1 MIEDFDTSA
10 ARDTGVVYRSS
21 LNRVMELI
29 RSGEESMALDVA
41 VSALQLALGCPMTTN
56 NAMVRLMMEDTAA
69 LSDKAKR
76 RYDDK
81 VAAKREE
88 RAERLML
95 RDILTM
101 TEKGISQSEIGN
113 RLGISQSS
121 VSKRLKVIHME
132 YPEML
137 SVQSVKNADDTQSSC
152 GYSNYSNYSHYVDDD
167 GDVDDNGDENENV
180 YEDVDFN
187 VDCKYVRHKDQVD
200 HGTTCKSAAYAAG
213 LASRGRRPSRQ

>member
-10 ARDTGVVYRSS
+10 ARDTGVVYKSS
-21 LNRVMELI
+21 LNRAMELI

-41 VSALQLALGCPMTTN
+41 VSALQLALGCPMTTD
-56 NAMVRLMMEDTAA
+56 NAMVRLIMEDTKA
-69 LSDKAKR
+69 LSERAKE

-95 RDILTM
+95 RDILSM
-101 TEKGISQSEIGN
+101 TENGISQSEIGN

-121 VSKRLKVIHME
+121 VSKRMKIIHTE

-137 SVQSVKNADDTQSSC
+137 SGQSVKNADNTQSSY
-152 GYSNYSNYSHYVDDD
+152 GYSNYSNYSIYVDENDNE
-167 GDVDDNGDENENV
+167 NGDENV
-180 YEDVDFN
+180 YDDFDFN
-187 VDCKYVRHKDQVD
+187 VDCKNVRHKDLVD
-200 HGTTCKSAAYAAG
+200 PVTTCKSAAYAAG
-213 LASRGRRPSRQ
+213 LASRGRRPARL